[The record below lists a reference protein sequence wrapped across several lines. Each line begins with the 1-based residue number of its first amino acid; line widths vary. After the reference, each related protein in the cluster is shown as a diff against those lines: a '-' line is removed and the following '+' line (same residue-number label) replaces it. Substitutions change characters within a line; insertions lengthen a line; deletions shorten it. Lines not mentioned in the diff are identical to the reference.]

1 MKLIITKRFMLL
13 SLWSGIINNWKLTMR
28 LSIRN
33 FLVSWNLVFEKFGVL
48 KIQKILKLWKVRA
61 CYDESFCAFLKEKK
75 KWRMISLR
83 YKYIATGVNSRNQA
97 AIPQFVFELLEG
109 LWHDNRRRET
119 TRNCRLLEL
128 LIRIWSFPVHKQLNW
143 RAAWMWRFPRKL

>member
-1 MKLIITKRFMLL
+1 
-13 SLWSGIINNWKLTMR
+13 MR

-75 KWRMISLR
+75 NGEW
-83 YKYIATGVNSRNQA
+83 
-97 AIPQFVFELLEG
+97 F
-109 LWHDNRRRET
+109 LWDTNILQLVLTRET
-119 TRNCRLLEL
+119 KPQSHSLY
-128 LIRIWSFPVHKQLNW
+128 LNFS
-143 RAAWMWRFPRKL
+143 RVYDTTIAVERQRETAACWNF